1 MPEESEVEILKSLW
15 YAKSWGPFVGPTGS
29 LQVGLT
35 GGRRAAD
42 ELSLNGGEGVGLCS
56 GLEGGNLMEGLGV
69 ELPDEAGRRGGRVI
83 SAVDVAAISSTPTY
97 SFQSVLAALTWSDSA
112 VAGNGGPLT
121 GLASVASVI
130 GASGSWG

>member
-35 GGRRAAD
+35 GGRRGAD

-69 ELPDEAGRRGGRVI
+69 ELPDEAGRRGGRVV
-83 SAVDVAAISSTPTY
+83 SAVESCK
-97 SFQSVLAALTWSDSA
+97 
-112 VAGNGGPLT
+112 GGPKQNF
-121 GLASVASVI
+121 GK
-130 GASGSWG
+130 SWHY